1 MQAEFEALLAR
12 FTAAVEAGDGAAL
25 AATFHPE
32 GVYHDVFY
40 GTFEGREAIAGMLE
54 GCFHR
59 DGKNFKWEMVEPVA
73 SGSLGYARWLFSYES
88 RLSHIEGKRIFMDGV
103 GLFRIRDGL
112 FVRYEDFVRSA
123 EVLLQLEMPAE
134 KRERVMQKM
143 LRQQMADTG
152 WSRHGD

>member
-88 RLSHIEGKRIFMDGV
+88 KLPGAEGKRVAFEGMSCFHLRGELIQHYG
-103 GLFRIRDGL
+103 
-112 FVRYEDFVRSA
+112 
-123 EVLLQLEMPAE
+123 EVFDQGIAMAQTGFPAE
-134 KRERVMQKM
+134 RMAKR
-143 LRQQMADTG
+143 L
-152 WSRHGD
+152 SREAEAMRKRAAGTRHLA